1 MLSRDVKFDEILA
14 ICMGNG
20 RHPPSVILRKARPK
34 EVTAWPELPRSLS
47 LSLRPTRETV
57 QLHLADTLITTVL
70 LLLQLSFHLGNN
82 LRLLVLHDIPF
93 LLDNSP
99 SWYDLELQPFIA
111 AAD

>member
-1 MLSRDVKFDEILA
+1 MRFWLYLYGQRQAPAQRHSKEGPVPKRLPPGPSSLAVCLS
-14 ICMGNG
+14 G
-20 RHPPSVILRKARPK
+20 R
-34 EVTAWPELPRSLS
+34 
-47 LSLRPTRETV
+47 RETV
-57 QLHLADTLITTVL
+57 QLHLANTFITTVL

-111 AAD
+111 TAD